1 MTVLIDSWAWIEYW
15 KGGRY
20 SEGVVSYIEGDEE
33 AVVSTINLAEVYYW
47 ILRFY
52 DRKIAEQKRALIEK
66 RCYIIPVEM
75 SIAVEAAKIRREL
88 HLALADS
95 LILATARQSGAK
107 LVTGDHD
114 FKQLKETIFIG
125 V

>member
-20 SEGVVSYIEGDEE
+20 SEDVGSYIEGDEE
-33 AVVSTINLAEVYYW
+33 AVVSTINLTEVYYW

-52 DRKIAEQKRALIEK
+52 DGKIAEQKRALIEK
-66 RCYIIPVEM
+66 RCYIIPVEV
-75 SIAVEAAKIRREL
+75 SIAVLAAKIKREL
-88 HLALADS
+88 RLALADS

-107 LVTGDHD
+107 LVTGDPD
-114 FKQLKETIFIG
+114 FKQLKEAFFIG